1 MSENMQFE
9 GRQRIRH
16 GINLV
21 PLINI
26 VFLLLIFFMLSSTL
40 ITPDKFDIQ
49 LPESDK
55 GDSHESVPIV
65 ILVRG
70 DGTIAINNLAVS
82 LTELADLLVSE
93 IEGGAQ
99 PELMVRA
106 DALANTKD
114 IVAVLRQAKI
124 AGIEAVALA
133 TQPNNFR

>member
-1 MSENMQFE
+1 MEFHKTTRAN
-9 GRQRIRH
+9 H
-16 GINLV
+16 GINMV

-40 ITPDKFDIQ
+40 VTPDKFDIQ

>member
-1 MSENMQFE
+1 MSQNMQFE

-40 ITPDKFDIQ
+40 VTPDKFDIQ

>member
-9 GRQRIRH
+9 GRKRIRH

-65 ILVRG
+65 ILLRG
-70 DGTIAINNLAVS
+70 DGTIALNNVAAS
-82 LTELADLLVSE
+82 LTELSDLLVSE
-93 IEGGAQ
+93 IEAGAL

-114 IVAVLRQAKI
+114 VVAVLRQAKI

-133 TQPNNFR
+133 TQPNTFR

>member
-1 MSENMQFE
+1 MQFE
-9 GRQRIRH
+9 GRKRIRH

-40 ITPDKFDIQ
+40 VTPDKFDIQ

-55 GDSHESVPIV
+55 GDSHESVTIV

-70 DGTIAINNLAVS
+70 DGTIAINNVATS
-82 LTELADLLVSE
+82 LTELSGLLVSE
-93 IEGGAQ
+93 IEAGAQ

-114 IVAVLRQAKI
+114 VVAVLRQAKI

-133 TQPNNFR
+133 TQPNTFR

>member
-55 GDSHESVPIV
+55 GDTHESVPIV

-82 LTELADLLVSE
+82 LTELADLLVSK

-133 TQPNNFR
+133 TQPNNFK

>member
-1 MSENMQFE
+1 MQFE

-65 ILVRG
+65 ILLRG
-70 DGTIAINNLAVS
+70 DGTIALNNVAAS
-82 LTELADLLVSE
+82 LTELSDLLVSE
-93 IEGGAQ
+93 IEAGAQ

-114 IVAVLRQAKI
+114 VIAVLRQAKI
-124 AGIEAVALA
+124 AGIEAVSLA
-133 TQPNNFR
+133 TQPNTFR

>member
-65 ILVRG
+65 ILLRG
-70 DGTIAINNLAVS
+70 DGTIALNNVAAS
-82 LTELADLLVSE
+82 LTELSDLLVSE
-93 IEGGAQ
+93 IEAGAP

-106 DALANTKD
+106 DASANTKD
-114 IVAVLRQAKI
+114 VVAVLRQAKI

-133 TQPNNFR
+133 TQPNTFR

>member
-40 ITPDKFDIQ
+40 VTPDKFDIQ

>member
-9 GRQRIRH
+9 GRKRIRH

-40 ITPDKFDIQ
+40 VTPDKFDIQ

-55 GDSHESVPIV
+55 GDTHESVPIV

-70 DGTIAINNLAVS
+70 DGTIAINNVATS
-82 LTELADLLVSE
+82 LTELSDLLVSE
-93 IEGGAQ
+93 IEAGAQ

>member
-40 ITPDKFDIQ
+40 VTPDKFDIQ

-55 GDSHESVPIV
+55 GDSHESVTIV

-70 DGTIAINNLAVS
+70 DGTIAINNVAVS
-82 LTELADLLVSE
+82 LTELSDLLVSE
-93 IEGGAQ
+93 IEAGAH

-106 DALANTKD
+106 DASANTKD

-133 TQPNNFR
+133 TQPNDFR

>member
-40 ITPDKFDIQ
+40 VTPDKFDIQ

-133 TQPNNFR
+133 TQPDSFK

>member
-70 DGTIAINNLAVS
+70 DGTIAINNVATS
-82 LTELADLLVSE
+82 LTELSDLLVSE
-93 IEGGAQ
+93 IEAGAQ

>member
-9 GRQRIRH
+9 GRKRIRH

-40 ITPDKFDIQ
+40 VTPDKFDIQ

-55 GDSHESVPIV
+55 GDSHESVTIV

-70 DGTIAINNLAVS
+70 DGTIAINNVAVS
-82 LTELADLLVSE
+82 LTELSDLLVSE
-93 IEGGAQ
+93 IEAGAH

-106 DALANTKD
+106 DASANTKD

-133 TQPNNFR
+133 TQPNDFK

>member
-1 MSENMQFE
+1 MQFE

-40 ITPDKFDIQ
+40 VTPDKFDIQ

>member
-65 ILVRG
+65 ILLRG
-70 DGTIAINNLAVS
+70 DGTIALNNVAAS
-82 LTELADLLVSE
+82 LTELSDLLVSE
-93 IEGGAQ
+93 IEAGAQ

-114 IVAVLRQAKI
+114 VVAVLRQAKI

>member
-1 MSENMQFE
+1 MSENIQFD
-9 GRQRIRH
+9 GRKRIRH

-40 ITPDKFDIQ
+40 VTPDKFDIQ

-55 GDSHESVPIV
+55 GDSHESVTIV

-70 DGTIAINNLAVS
+70 DGTIAINNVAVS
-82 LTELADLLVSE
+82 LTELSDLLVSE
-93 IEGGAQ
+93 IEAGAP

-106 DALANTKD
+106 DASANTKD

-133 TQPNNFR
+133 TQPNDFR

>member
-9 GRQRIRH
+9 GRKRIRH

-40 ITPDKFDIQ
+40 VTPDKFDIQ

-55 GDSHESVPIV
+55 GDTHESVPIV

-70 DGTIAINNLAVS
+70 DGTIAINNVATS
-82 LTELADLLVSE
+82 LTELSDLLVSE
-93 IEGGAQ
+93 IEAGAQ

-133 TQPNNFR
+133 TQPDSFK

>member
-49 LPESDK
+49 LPVSDK

-65 ILVRG
+65 ILLRD
-70 DGTIAINNLAVS
+70 DGTIALNNVAAS
-82 LTELADLLVSE
+82 LTELSDLLVSE
-93 IEGGAQ
+93 IEAGAQ

-114 IVAVLRQAKI
+114 VVAVLRQAKI

-133 TQPNNFR
+133 TQPNTFR

>member
-65 ILVRG
+65 ILLRG
-70 DGTIAINNLAVS
+70 DGTIALNNVAAS
-82 LTELADLLVSE
+82 LTELSDLLVSE
-93 IEGGAQ
+93 IEAGAQ

-114 IVAVLRQAKI
+114 VVAVLRQAKI
-124 AGIEAVALA
+124 AGIEAVSLA
-133 TQPNNFR
+133 TQPNTFR

>member
-1 MSENMQFE
+1 MQFE
-9 GRQRIRH
+9 GRKRIRH

-55 GDSHESVPIV
+55 GDTHESVPIV

-70 DGTIAINNLAVS
+70 DGTIAINNVATS
-82 LTELADLLVSE
+82 LTELSDLLVSE
-93 IEGGAQ
+93 IEAGAQ

-133 TQPNNFR
+133 TQPDSFK

>member
-9 GRQRIRH
+9 GRKRIRH

-65 ILVRG
+65 ILLRG
-70 DGTIAINNLAVS
+70 DGTIALNNVAAS
-82 LTELADLLVSE
+82 LTELSDLLVSE
-93 IEGGAQ
+93 IEAGAQ

-133 TQPNNFR
+133 TQPNTFR

>member
-65 ILVRG
+65 ILLRG
-70 DGTIAINNLAVS
+70 DGTIALNNVAAS
-82 LTELADLLVSE
+82 LTELSDLLVSE
-93 IEGGAQ
+93 IEAGAQ

-114 IVAVLRQAKI
+114 VIAVLRQAKI
-124 AGIEAVALA
+124 AGIEAVSLA
-133 TQPNNFR
+133 TQPNTFR

>member
-9 GRQRIRH
+9 GRKRIRH

-40 ITPDKFDIQ
+40 VTPDKFDIQ

-65 ILVRG
+65 ILLRG
-70 DGTIAINNLAVS
+70 DGTIALNNVVAS
-82 LTELADLLVSE
+82 LTELSDLLVSE
-93 IEGGAQ
+93 IEAGAQ

-114 IVAVLRQAKI
+114 VIAVLRQAKI

>member
-9 GRQRIRH
+9 GRKQIRH

-40 ITPDKFDIQ
+40 VTPDKFDIQ

-55 GDSHESVPIV
+55 GDSHESVTIV

-70 DGTIAINNLAVS
+70 DGTIAINNVAVS
-82 LTELADLLVSE
+82 LTELSDLLVSE
-93 IEGGAQ
+93 IEAGAH

-106 DALANTKD
+106 DASANTKD

-133 TQPNNFR
+133 TQPNDFR

>member
-9 GRQRIRH
+9 GRKQIRRS
-16 GINLV
+16 INLV

-40 ITPDKFDIQ
+40 VTPDKFDIQ

-55 GDSHESVPIV
+55 GDSHESVTIV

-70 DGTIAINNLAVS
+70 DGTIAINNVAVS
-82 LTELADLLVSE
+82 LTELSDLLVSE
-93 IEGGAQ
+93 IEAGAH

-106 DALANTKD
+106 DASANTKD

-133 TQPNNFR
+133 TQPNDFR

>member
-65 ILVRG
+65 ILLRG
-70 DGTIAINNLAVS
+70 DGTIALNNVAAS
-82 LTELADLLVSE
+82 LTELSDLLVSE
-93 IEGGAQ
+93 IEAGAQ
-99 PELMVRA
+99 PKLMVRA

-114 IVAVLRQAKI
+114 VVAVLRQAKI

-133 TQPNNFR
+133 TQPNTFR

>member
-1 MSENMQFE
+1 MQFE
-9 GRQRIRH
+9 GRKRIRH

-40 ITPDKFDIQ
+40 VTPDKFDIQ

-55 GDSHESVPIV
+55 GDTHESVPIV

-70 DGTIAINNLAVS
+70 DGTIAINNVATS
-82 LTELADLLVSE
+82 LTELSDLLVSE
-93 IEGGAQ
+93 IEAGAQ

-133 TQPNNFR
+133 TQPDSFK

>member
-1 MSENMQFE
+1 MSENMQFG

-65 ILVRG
+65 ILLRG
-70 DGTIAINNLAVS
+70 DGTIALNNVAAS
-82 LTELADLLVSE
+82 LTELSDLLVSE
-93 IEGGAQ
+93 IEAGAP

-114 IVAVLRQAKI
+114 VVAVLRQAKI

-133 TQPNNFR
+133 TQPNTFR

>member
-1 MSENMQFE
+1 MQFE

>member
-65 ILVRG
+65 ILLRG
-70 DGTIAINNLAVS
+70 DGTIALNNVAAS
-82 LTELADLLVSE
+82 LTELSDLLVSE
-93 IEGGAQ
+93 IEAGAQ

-106 DALANTKD
+106 DALDNTKD
-114 IVAVLRQAKI
+114 VIAVLRQAKI

-133 TQPNNFR
+133 TQPNTFR